1 MDEAEALAAS
11 LPDDQTKAWGRLAVL
26 RGRLEAMADQ
36 RGDVAWLEP
45 IGDPTKLAAA
55 AKAREVMARHNAA
68 AGHGGDYHNV
78 VKKWTPGTVRPFG
91 MAGLVLGQLDR
102 DGK

>member
-1 MDEAEALAAS
+1 MKDKKG
-11 LPDDQTKAWGRLAVL
+11 DD
-26 RGRLEAMADQ
+26 
-36 RGDVAWLEP
+36 AWLEP
-45 IGDPTKLAAA
+45 IGDSTKLAAA

-68 AGHGGDYHNV
+68 AGRGAEYQDV

-91 MAGLVLGQLDR
+91 TAGLVLGQLDR